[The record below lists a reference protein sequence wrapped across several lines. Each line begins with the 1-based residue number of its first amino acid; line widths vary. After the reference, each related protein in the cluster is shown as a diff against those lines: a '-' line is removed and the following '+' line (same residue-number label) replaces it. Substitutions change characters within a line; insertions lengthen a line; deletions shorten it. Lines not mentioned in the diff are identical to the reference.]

1 MKFLEENFGEKY
13 LHDWGQAKII
23 QIRHYQQVHQRKQ
36 MRNLTVKI
44 KNFGLLKD
52 IVKKMKRQ
60 ATDGAKILANYVPNK
75 ILYPEYIKDPQNSTV
90 RK

>member
-1 MKFLEENFGEKY
+1 
-13 LHDWGQAKII
+13 
-23 QIRHYQQVHQRKQ
+23 